1 MASGGE
7 RVYHRL
13 QERNNTHAV
22 NATLTTPYEDTN
34 IRTKR

>member
-1 MASGGE
+1 MARGGE

-22 NATLTTPYEDTN
+22 NATVKTPFEDTS
-34 IRTKR
+34 RQL